1 MVMQCSKRADIHRPI
16 GVSED
21 HKLSK
26 SVKPCFFTSGFYQWG
41 MVEKG
46 SFKCLRSVGFFIG
59 TMHDIHGQ
67 FTNNYEKRTHG
78 MGQGYFVMAYVV
90 YCMYIQWDLVVYTG

>member
-1 MVMQCSKRADIHRPI
+1 M
-16 GVSED
+16 
-21 HKLSK
+21 
-26 SVKPCFFTSGFYQWG
+26 FFYQWG

-67 FTNNYEKRTHG
+67 FTNNYEKKDKWDGTGVFCHG
-78 MGQGYFVMAYVV
+78 LCGILYVHSMGSGCIHRIV
-90 YCMYIQWDLVVYTG
+90 CTVYTGWLIGIPILEHHHAE